1 MEHPGNYFVTL
12 SPMTKLL
19 AACMLLLVTATP
31 LLAAGLITPD
41 LSAPLSPA
49 RFFDPD
55 RFLTNGGVRFSA
67 ASDLTLQPEWGI
79 DYRELE
85 RGIPGGVIEESTHLV
100 HALAGWRL
108 SLADTLYLSAAAKL
122 PVVTFESAD
131 RYTGQEVGSRYSY
144 DFARPFRNPLTW
156 TGELG
161 FHLSSWTD
169 LILYYDQSSVSGSL
183 SGAPKQEELI
193 GTRIILRFE

>member
-1 MEHPGNYFVTL
+1 MIKMLAPIML
-12 SPMTKLL
+12 LLL
-19 AACMLLLVTATP
+19 AARP
-31 LLAAGLITPD
+31 LLAAGLVTPD
-41 LSAPLSPA
+41 LSAPLSTT

-79 DYRELE
+79 GYRELE
-85 RGIPGGVIEESTHLV
+85 REIPGGVIEESTHLV

-131 RYTGQEVGSRYSY
+131 RYTGQEVGTRYSY

-161 FHLSSWTD
+161 IHLSSWTD
-169 LILYYDQSSVSGSL
+169 LTLYYDQSSSSEWL
-183 SGAPKQEELI
+183 SGAPKQEERI
-193 GTRIILRFE
+193 GTRFIMRFE